1 VLAIASTLLYNKYT
15 SKEET
20 MLIQEIK
27 LNNGEKLEIYHDE
40 GCFDPRK
47 EFDNVTEMIFFH
59 NRMNVG
65 DEHDIDPDNYSSFA
79 GMMNENVKDG
89 DLAMP
94 VFCYSKRCFEL
105 SLTPFSCPWDSGT
118 LGFIVIRK
126 EIIDIEFNGDRVKA
140 LRSLKAE
147 LEIYND
153 YLNGR
158 TYGGILYDA
167 EGHEIDACWGF
178 YGDDFETNG
187 IYDNFGIQ
195 RQDIVDIVEVA

>member
-1 VLAIASTLLYNKYT
+1 
-15 SKEET
+15 
-20 MLIQEIK
+20 MLIQEITMK
-27 LNNGEKLEIYHDE
+27 NGEKLEIWHDE
-40 GCFDPRK
+40 DCFDPRK

-65 DEHDIDPDNYSSFA
+65 DKHDVDPDNYSSFA
-79 GMMNENVKDG
+79 GMMNENVKDD

-94 VFCYSKRCFEL
+94 VYCYSKRCFEL

-126 EIIDIEFNGDRVKA
+126 EIIDIEFNGDRVRA
-140 LRSLKAE
+140 LKSLKAE
-147 LEIYND
+147 LETYND

-158 TYGGILYDA
+158 TYGGILYDS
-167 EGHEIDACWGF
+167 EGHEINSCWGF
-178 YGDDFETNG
+178 YGDNMEENG

-195 RQDIVDIVEVA
+195 RQDIEDVVGVA